1 MAEISSLLGLITD
14 DQTRQALIAQME
26 NMFDNAPDEER
37 LIQEIG
43 NPTKVA
49 VALIRYADSGK
60 VTPAAAPVVAPEQ
73 APKRTPQPRPR
84 AEQYRPMTAAA
95 AQKPAPSFTFP
106 ELLEDPDEPET
117 DEAPVLDGQFS
128 FDDQPESDGYYDEQ
142 PADDGYYD
150 EQPASDDGYYDEQ
163 PAGDDGYYDEQPAGD
178 DGYYDEQPTD
188 DGYYD
193 EQPAGDDGYDDLNY
207 ATDGEEGYYDE
218 AYYEDEPAY
227 KTNVFLA
234 VLYTLGAIVI
244 GVPVLAVLLVLD
256 LAVLAIGVAC
266 GAGGVGLIAT
276 AFIGLPM
283 VADMLILLGGGAA
296 VIAIALVVIWLAIWL
311 FIRMVIGWVRLLVRL
326 GKRWCRKEIAA

>member
-14 DQTRQALIAQME
+14 DNTRQALIAQME

-60 VTPAAAPVVAPEQ
+60 ITPAAAPVVAPEQ
-73 APKRTPQPRPR
+73 VQPKRAPQPRPR
-84 AEQYRPMTAAA
+84 AEQYRPAAAAA
-95 AQKPAPSFTFP
+95 AQTPASAMSFQGIP
-106 ELLEDPDEPET
+106 EEPAA
-117 DEAPVLDGQFS
+117 APVLDGQFS
-128 FDDQPESDGYYDEQ
+128 FDEQPEEGYYDEQ
-142 PADDGYYD
+142 PA
-150 EQPASDDGYYDEQ
+150 
-163 PAGDDGYYDEQPAGD
+163 D

-193 EQPAGDDGYDDLNY
+193 EQPAGDDGYYDEQPEGDYDDPNY

-227 KTNVFLA
+227 KTNAFLA

-256 LAVLAIGVAC
+256 LAVLAIGVVC

>member
-14 DQTRQALIAQME
+14 DNTRQALIAQME

-73 APKRTPQPRPR
+73 ASKRTPQPRPR

-106 ELLEDPDEPET
+106 EPLENPDEPET

-128 FDDQPESDGYYDEQ
+128 FDEQPEE
-142 PADDGYYD
+142 
-150 EQPASDDGYYDEQ
+150 
-163 PAGDDGYYDEQPAGD
+163 
-178 DGYYDEQPTD
+178 GYYDEQPTD

-193 EQPAGDDGYDDLNY
+193 EQPAGDDDYDDPNY

>member
-60 VTPAAAPVVAPEQ
+60 ITPAAAPVVAPAQ
-73 APKRTPQPRPR
+73 AQPRRTPQPRPR

-95 AQKPAPSFTFP
+95 AQRPAPSFTFP
-106 ELLEDPDEPET
+106 DLPEEPDEPET
-117 DEAPVLDGQFS
+117 DEAPVLDGQLS
-128 FDDQPESDGYYDEQ
+128 FDEQPADDDGYYDEQPADDDGYYDEQ

-150 EQPASDDGYYDEQ
+150 EQPADDDGYYDEQ
-163 PAGDDGYYDEQPAGD
+163 PGEEYDEEYDEEYYDD
-178 DGYYDEQPTD
+178 
-188 DGYYD
+188 
-193 EQPAGDDGYDDLNY
+193 
-207 ATDGEEGYYDE
+207 
-218 AYYEDEPAY
+218 YEPEY

-234 VLYTLGAIVI
+234 ILYTLGAIII
-244 GVPVLAVLLVLD
+244 GVPVFAVLLVLD
-256 LAVLAIGVAC
+256 LAVLAIGAAC
-266 GAGGVGLIAT
+266 GAAGVSLIMT
-276 AFIGLPM
+276 AFIGLPV

-296 VIAIALVVIWLAIWL
+296 VIAIALVVIWLAVWL
-311 FIRMVIGWVRLLVRL
+311 FIRMVIGWGRLLVRL

>member
-14 DQTRQALIAQME
+14 DNTRQALIAQME

-60 VTPAAAPVVAPEQ
+60 ITPAAAPVVAPEQ
-73 APKRTPQPRPR
+73 VQPKRAPQPRPR
-84 AEQYRPMTAAA
+84 AEQYRPAAAAA
-95 AQKPAPSFTFP
+95 AQTPASAMSFQGIP
-106 ELLEDPDEPET
+106 EEPAA
-117 DEAPVLDGQFS
+117 APVLDGQFS
-128 FDDQPESDGYYDEQ
+128 FDEQPEEGYYDEQ
-142 PADDGYYD
+142 PA
-150 EQPASDDGYYDEQ
+150 
-163 PAGDDGYYDEQPAGD
+163 D

-193 EQPAGDDGYDDLNY
+193 EQPAGDDGYYDEQPEGDYDDPNY

-234 VLYTLGAIVI
+234 ILYTLGAIVI

-256 LAVLAIGVAC
+256 LAVLAIGAVC
-266 GAGGVGLIAT
+266 GAAGVSLIMT
-276 AFIGLPM
+276 AFIGLPV

>member
-60 VTPAAAPVVAPEQ
+60 ITPAAAPVVAPAQ
-73 APKRTPQPRPR
+73 AQPRRTPQPRPR

-95 AQKPAPSFTFP
+95 AQRPAPSFTFP
-106 ELLEDPDEPET
+106 DLPEEPDEPET
-117 DEAPVLDGQFS
+117 DAAPVLDGQLS
-128 FDDQPESDGYYDEQ
+128 FDEQPADDDGYYDEQPTAADDYYDEQPTDNDGYYDEQ
-142 PADDGYYD
+142 PADD
-150 EQPASDDGYYDEQ
+150 DGYYDEQ
-163 PAGDDGYYDEQPAGD
+163 PGEEYGEEYDEEYYDD
-178 DGYYDEQPTD
+178 
-188 DGYYD
+188 
-193 EQPAGDDGYDDLNY
+193 
-207 ATDGEEGYYDE
+207 
-218 AYYEDEPAY
+218 YEPEY

-234 VLYTLGAIVI
+234 ILYTLGAIII
-244 GVPVLAVLLVLD
+244 GVPVFAVLLVLD
-256 LAVLAIGVAC
+256 LAVLAIGAVC
-266 GAGGVGLIAT
+266 GAAGVSLIMT
-276 AFIGLPM
+276 AFIGLPV

-296 VIAIALVVIWLAIWL
+296 VIAIALVVIWLAVWL

-326 GKRWCRKEIAA
+326 GHRWCRKEIAA

>member
-60 VTPAAAPVVAPEQ
+60 ITPAAAPVVAPAQ
-73 APKRTPQPRPR
+73 VQPKRAPQPRPR

-95 AQKPAPSFTFP
+95 AQRPAPSFTFP
-106 ELLEDPDEPET
+106 ELPEEPDEPET
-117 DEAPVLDGQFS
+117 DAAPVLDGQLS
-128 FDDQPESDGYYDEQ
+128 FDEQPADDDGYYDEQ
-142 PADDGYYD
+142 PADDDGYYD
-150 EQPASDDGYYDEQ
+150 EQPAADDGYYDEQ
-163 PAGDDGYYDEQPAGD
+163 PAEDDGYYDEQPGEEYGEEYD
-178 DGYYDEQPTD
+178 EEYYDD
-188 DGYYD
+188 
-193 EQPAGDDGYDDLNY
+193 
-207 ATDGEEGYYDE
+207 
-218 AYYEDEPAY
+218 YEPEY

-234 VLYTLGAIVI
+234 ILYTLGAIIV
-244 GVPVLAVLLVLD
+244 GVPVFAVLLVLD
-256 LAVLAIGVAC
+256 LAVLAIGAAC
-266 GAGGVGLIAT
+266 GAAGVSLIMT
-276 AFIGLPM
+276 AFIGLPV

-296 VIAIALVVIWLAIWL
+296 VIAIALVVIWLAVWL

-326 GKRWCRKEIAA
+326 GHRWCRKEIAA

>member
-14 DQTRQALIAQME
+14 DNTRQALIAQME

-60 VTPAAAPVVAPEQ
+60 ITPAAAPVVAPEQ
-73 APKRTPQPRPR
+73 VQPKRAPQPRPR
-84 AEQYRPMTAAA
+84 AEQYRPAAATAAQTPASAMSFQGIPEEPA
-95 AQKPAPSFTFP
+95 A
-106 ELLEDPDEPET
+106 
-117 DEAPVLDGQFS
+117 APVLDGQFS
-128 FDDQPESDGYYDEQ
+128 FDEQPEEGYYDEQPADDGYYDEQ

-150 EQPASDDGYYDEQ
+150 EQPTDDGYYDEQ

-178 DGYYDEQPTD
+178 DGYYDEQP
-188 DGYYD
+188 
-193 EQPAGDDGYDDLNY
+193 EGDYDDPNY

-234 VLYTLGAIVI
+234 ILYTLGAIVI

>member
-60 VTPAAAPVVAPEQ
+60 ITPAAAPVVAPAQ
-73 APKRTPQPRPR
+73 AQPRRTPQPRPR

-95 AQKPAPSFTFP
+95 AQRPAPSFTFP
-106 ELLEDPDEPET
+106 DLPEEPDEPKT
-117 DEAPVLDGQFS
+117 DEAPVLDGQLS
-128 FDDQPESDGYYDEQ
+128 FDEQPADNDGYYDEQ
-142 PADDGYYD
+142 PADD
-150 EQPASDDGYYDEQ
+150 DDGYYDEQ
-163 PAGDDGYYDEQPAGD
+163 PADDDGYYGEQPAEDDGYYDEQPGEEYGEEYD
-178 DGYYDEQPTD
+178 EEYYDD
-188 DGYYD
+188 
-193 EQPAGDDGYDDLNY
+193 
-207 ATDGEEGYYDE
+207 
-218 AYYEDEPAY
+218 YEPEY

-234 VLYTLGAIVI
+234 ILYTLGAIII
-244 GVPVLAVLLVLD
+244 GVPVFAVLLVLD
-256 LAVLAIGVAC
+256 LAVLAIGAAC
-266 GAGGVGLIAT
+266 GAAGVSLIMT
-276 AFIGLPM
+276 AFIGLPV

-296 VIAIALVVIWLAIWL
+296 VIAIALVVIWLAVWL

-326 GKRWCRKEIAA
+326 GHRWCRKEIAA